1 MLLKVESIRNKSLKR
16 ILEHSVYIL
25 ILLVFIPTFLFFEIL
40 VVLPT
45 VAEQWSVA
53 YFIHLICIAFLLVNI
68 VGNMLFGMLV
78 DTSIKGKLLG
88 SDKTNW
94 SFCAACECLRP
105 PRSWHCETCDICILK
120 RDHHCTFF
128 ACCVG
133 YFNQRYFINFV
144 LHIFVAMLYAFYY
157 NTRYVASFMPWDS
170 GLLIIKF
177 IFPLLCFMIDFGL
190 NSLYVFLIDINFIVA
205 LFTGYLFLF
214 HSDNILK
221 GRTTPEAKH
230 KTNHDKG
237 WKYNVID
244 VLGSRWYL
252 TWICPFI
259 SSPLP
264 GNGIDWEMVDKQE

>member
-1 MLLKVESIRNKSLKR
+1 
-16 ILEHSVYIL
+16 
-25 ILLVFIPTFLFFEIL
+25 
-40 VVLPT
+40 
-45 VAEQWSVA
+45 
-53 YFIHLICIAFLLVNI
+53 
-68 VGNMLFGMLV
+68 
-78 DTSIKGKLLG
+78 
-88 SDKTNW
+88 
-94 SFCAACECLRP
+94 
-105 PRSWHCETCDICILK
+105 
-120 RDHHCTFF
+120 
-128 ACCVG
+128 
-133 YFNQRYFINFV
+133 
-144 LHIFVAMLYAFYY
+144 
-157 NTRYVASFMPWDS
+157 MPWDS

-205 LFTGYLFLF
+205 LFTGYLFFF

-264 GNGIDWEMVDKQE
+264 GNGIDWEVVDKQE